1 MPRILKNTIRAASAL
16 LAVAIAAGVAFA
28 ALFHFGNSPP
38 PPPIPFP
45 KVDGVSVQ
53 EANGGS
59 GVAVLFEVRRGE
71 SARSV
76 GNRLRAAGLIRGTHF
91 WNLLGRFREN
101 HLRAGNYLIGVPSSQ
116 IAIRAL
122 LETGRDELVRVTVP
136 EGRTIG
142 QTALI
147 MEAAGVT
154 GADEFVA
161 AASSREITESYSIPG
176 DSMEG
181 FLFPD
186 TYLFPV
192 GFPAARVVRAMADNF
207 FARLASIDDGLAS
220 MPPDELFRLVVLA
233 SIVEKE
239 YRVADEAAI
248 MAGVFVNRLARDIR
262 LESCAT
268 VVYVITEKLGRPH
281 PSRIFY
287 ADLELPSPFNTY
299 RVAGLPPSPIAS
311 PGLLALEAAFRPA
324 KTDYLFFRLRDEAAG
339 SHTFS
344 KTLME
349 HDMAGGLFV
358 RGW

>member
-1 MPRILKNTIRAASAL
+1 
-16 LAVAIAAGVAFA
+16 
-28 ALFHFGNSPP
+28 
-38 PPPIPFP
+38 
-45 KVDGVSVQ
+45 
-53 EANGGS
+53 
-59 GVAVLFEVRRGE
+59 
-71 SARSV
+71 
-76 GNRLRAAGLIRGTHF
+76 
-91 WNLLGRFREN
+91 
-101 HLRAGNYLIGVPSSQ
+101 
-116 IAIRAL
+116 
-122 LETGRDELVRVTVP
+122 VRVTVP

-147 MEAAGVT
+147 MEASGIT
-154 GADEFVA
+154 GAAEFVA
-161 AASSREITESYSIPG
+161 AASSREITESYGIPG
-176 DSMEG
+176 DGMEG

-192 GFPAARVVRAMADNF
+192 GFPAEKVVRAMADNF

-220 MPPDELFRLVVLA
+220 MPPEELYRLVVLA

-248 MAGVFVNRLARDIR
+248 MAGVFVNRLARNIR

-268 VVYVITEKLGRPH
+268 IVYVITEKLGRPH

-324 KTDYLFFRLRDEAAG
+324 KTDFLFFRLQNEADG

-344 KTLME
+344 KTLTE